1 MKRSLSVFLS
11 ILLILSVVAVLSA
24 CQTGPNT
31 PQETESESE
40 SKNTTKE
47 SETKKNETESEKP
60 AVITFTEA
68 TGVVYVNT
76 AKLNYRSEPNLE
88 DDSIAGTFDYG
99 TELTKTG
106 VSNTGDWIRITY
118 EEKTYYVNAK
128 YVTTEKYEETRLETP
143 ETVYC
148 TANSL
153 NVRVHPNFDDANMVI
168 GGLTLGQAVTRVAIS
183 EEGKYSIILF
193 TPDGGEEGEYYVGSR
208 YLSTEKPEIPSETQG
223 E

>member
-11 ILLILSVVAVLSA
+11 ILLILSLVAVLSA

-31 PQETESESE
+31 PQETETETE
-40 SKNTTKE
+40 SKKADE
-47 SETKKNETESEKP
+47 SETKKTESETG
-60 AVITFTEA
+60 AVVVITFTEA

-118 EEKTYYVNAK
+118 DGKTYYVNAR

-153 NVRVHPNFDDANMVI
+153 NVRMHPNFDDANMVI

>member
-11 ILLILSVVAVLSA
+11 ILLILSLVAVLSA
-24 CQTGPNT
+24 CKTGPNT
-31 PQETESESE
+31 PQETETETE
-40 SKNTTKE
+40 SKKADE
-47 SETKKNETESEKP
+47 SETKKTESETG
-60 AVITFTEA
+60 AVVVITFTEA
-68 TGVVYVNT
+68 TGTVYVNT

-106 VSNTGDWIRITY
+106 ISNTGDWIRITY

>member
-11 ILLILSVVAVLSA
+11 ILLILSLVAVLSA
-24 CQTGPNT
+24 CKTGPNT
-31 PQETESESE
+31 PQETETETE
-40 SKNTTKE
+40 SKKADE
-47 SETKKNETESEKP
+47 SETKKAESETG
-60 AVITFTEA
+60 AVVVITFTEA
-68 TGVVYVNT
+68 TGTVYVNT

-118 EEKTYYVNAK
+118 DGKTYYVNAR

-153 NVRVHPNFDDANMVI
+153 NVRMHPNFDDANMVI